1 VHAYFLYLTST
12 ALRHHVVELGKLD
25 AEAHSTVVSGLQLA
39 LKVCEK
45 ITPRGLVRPLVWA
58 LEKQILVVDFGTAI
72 AKARKDLED
81 CLSKLSLSS
90 SPHHQHETKTGMH
103 NALHL
108 AENTTC
114 PSCNNVDINATDLRQ
129 LLEVSGIIDT
139 LQKYRGI
146 HLDID
151 EYDLERRV
159 VTLIERW
166 STDTHEH

>member
-1 VHAYFLYLTST
+1 
-12 ALRHHVVELGKLD
+12 
-25 AEAHSTVVSGLQLA
+25 VSDVREKW
-39 LKVCEK
+39 KVKSDC
-45 ITPRGLVRPLVWA
+45 IVNS
-58 LEKQILVVDFGTAI
+58 GTAI

-129 LLEVSGIIDT
+129 LLEVSS
-139 LQKYRGI
+139 
-146 HLDID
+146 HLFFIPFSP
-151 EYDLERRV
+151 EKSESKLYIFLLCRCPE
-159 VTLIERW
+159 
-166 STDTHEH
+166 